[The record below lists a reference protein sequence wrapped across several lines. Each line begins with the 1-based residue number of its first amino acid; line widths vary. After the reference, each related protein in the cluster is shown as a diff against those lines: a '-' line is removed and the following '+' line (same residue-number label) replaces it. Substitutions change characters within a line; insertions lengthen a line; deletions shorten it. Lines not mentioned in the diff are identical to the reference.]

1 MTTISN
7 SIADV
12 RHRLYVPL
20 VAMILT
26 IATTAA
32 QAVEPVTHHFS
43 IARPS
48 SPVVAGVPAEFEI
61 TARLDNNKINKKGDH
76 KLLIQITSAQG
87 AQPKTITREA
97 DMKHGVARVSLSFT
111 DVGPTIL
118 QVTDKANAHLTN
130 STTVSVLPQ
139 PRKREVRS

>member
-1 MTTISN
+1 MTTIQKP
-7 SIADV
+7 IADA
-12 RHRLYVPL
+12 RHRLYAPL
-20 VAMILT
+20 VAMTLL
-26 IATTAA
+26 IATAV

-61 TARLDNNKINKKGDH
+61 TARLDTNKINKKGDH
-76 KLLIQITSAQG
+76 KLLIQTTSVQG

-97 DMKHGVARVSLSFT
+97 DMKRGVAHIALTFA

-118 QVTDKANAHLTN
+118 QVTDKSNPNLTN

-139 PRKREVRS
+139 PRKREVRP